1 MIILSTF
8 FHMKFRWRVLQKK
21 LTFLEVC
28 LHGSVSLRKN
38 TIDPENEKMRKHG
51 VRSSIIT

>member
-8 FHMKFRWRVLQKK
+8 FHMKFRWRVLQQK